1 MIAPVILENEAER
14 MNELYKYELLDTLYE
29 DEFQDIVLLASR
41 ICNVPISLITLVDM
55 NRQWFKAKLG
65 LDASE
70 TARNVSFCGHAIN
83 QEDLFEV
90 EDATTDERFYDNP
103 LVTGEPNIRYYA
115 GMPLITDAGYKIGTL
130 CVIDRKPRQ
139 LDEEQTFAM
148 TVLSRQV
155 IKLFELRLKN
165 KALSKSTDVLQRTMS
180 IMAHDIRGPL
190 SSIKLGYELKEA
202 GDFNE
207 SDIKE
212 MDRLASLQLDSTIN
226 LLNNIVDW
234 GNLQLAPAAHT
245 EETFDLQTA
254 CDECFESLLMA
265 IKSKDNTLINNI
277 PTRMHVKGSRQGVMF
292 VLRNLLGNANKFTSA
307 GTITVSA
314 KLVNGILQISI
325 KDNGV
330 GMSAAAQ
337 QSVLQQKWTATTLGT
352 ENEKGSG
359 MGLKLI
365 YEYLTGIGGDMRFS
379 GATGDGTEVT
389 VMLPQRS

>member
-1 MIAPVILENEAER
+1 MMAPVIPENEVER

-65 LDASE
+65 LDARE
-70 TARNVSFCGHAIN
+70 TARNISFCGHAIN
-83 QEDLFEV
+83 QDDLFEV
-90 EDATTDERFYDNP
+90 EDAVADERFYDNP
-103 LVTGEPNIRYYA
+103 LITGDPKIRYYA

-130 CVIDRKPRQ
+130 CVIDRIPRQ

-148 TVLSRQV
+148 TILSRQV

-165 KALSKSTDVLQRTMS
+165 KALIKSTDVQQRIMS

-202 GDFNE
+202 GNFNE
-207 SDIKE
+207 SDVKE

-234 GNLQLAPAAHT
+234 GNLQFSPAAHT
-245 EETFDLQTA
+245 EETFDLHA
-254 CDECFESLLMA
+254 SCNECFESLLMA
-265 IKSKDNTLINNI
+265 TTAKNNALTNNI
-277 PTRMHVKGSRQGVMF
+277 PEHMSVKGSRQGVMF

-307 GTITVSA
+307 GSITVSA
-314 KLVNGILQISI
+314 KLRDKILEISI
-325 KDNGV
+325 KDTGV
-330 GMSAAAQ
+330 GMSEIAQ
-337 QSVLQQKWTATTLGT
+337 QSVVLQNWTTTTLGT

-365 YEYLTGIGGDMRFS
+365 YEYLRGIGGDMRFS
-379 GATGDGTEVT
+379 GVADKGTEVT
-389 VMLPQRS
+389 VRLS